1 VAQVADAWLELA
13 EIDERLAIARDTIAS
28 RQESYRIFA
37 RRVEVGP
44 PRAESDPDRNPAH
57 ASAGLGRT
65 AGAAARAASECAH
78 AAGQFAAGTAS
89 RPGATGLDAVF
100 PELPPGTPSL
110 LLTRRPDVA
119 AAEHRLQAANANIGA
134 ARAAFF
140 PAFRSPATSGR
151 PALN

>member
-1 VAQVADAWLELA
+1 VELPVGQ
-13 EIDERLAIARDTIAS
+13 AR
-28 RQESYRIFA
+28 
-37 RRVEVGP
+37 
-44 PRAESDPDRNPAH
+44 PA
-57 ASAGLGRT
+57 
-65 AGAAARAASECAH
+65 
-78 AAGQFAAGTAS
+78 
-89 RPGATGLDAVF
+89 LDAVF